1 MKYLN
6 KDRNPLSSGTRL
18 PNSFMYIIHISTV
31 QWTSCKTF
39 RYFLSKVWHKRRII
53 VPQSWQKKFLKSWS
67 LSHDT
72 PNSDAFATTLPE
84 TLPCMHVSD
93 AVTIRHQHN
102 ISFAHSIASRVMRIE
117 LKRKTWP
124 VQSVSKATLQPWL
137 HGWSISFQFGHVY
150 LWCNG
155 LS

>member
-53 VPQSWQKKFLKSWS
+53 VPQSCQKNFLKSWS

-72 PNSDAFATTLPE
+72 PNSDAFATTCLK
-84 TLPCMHVSD
+84 PCHACMCLMPWQFG
-93 AVTIRHQHN
+93 IN
-102 ISFAHSIASRVMRIE
+102 IMSFAHNIASRVMRIE